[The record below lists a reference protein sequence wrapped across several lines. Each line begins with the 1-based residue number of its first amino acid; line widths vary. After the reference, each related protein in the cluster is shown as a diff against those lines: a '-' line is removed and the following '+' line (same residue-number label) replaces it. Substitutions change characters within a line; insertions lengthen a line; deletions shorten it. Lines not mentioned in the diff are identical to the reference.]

1 MVGEE
6 AWSVLAGGWRWR
18 EPEVA
23 DYSVLVQQESVSLE
37 VGLGYSPQGLRQ

>member
-23 DYSVLVQQESVSLE
+23 DYSVFGATRVSE
-37 VGLGYSPQGLRQ
+37 LGSGARL